1 MTAAKRL
8 HRRSQALRDLGRV
21 FFYALCTATFIS
33 SSATAQDSPPK
44 TAPPGEPKS
53 AKTRV
58 LEAGAKTLQSNAPL
72 AGFDIYLVGFH
83 PMKERPEQQMEAH
96 HFCRQVNEDFAQCA
110 LFDGNT
116 DKANMNGVEY
126 IISERVFETLP
137 EDEKK
142 FWHPHNGEI
151 LSGQLIAP
159 GIPQVAEK
167 ALMKSKMNS
176 YGKTWHVWNTGHA
189 GQAGDKLPLGM
200 PHLAWSFNRDGE
212 AMPGL
217 VEQRDKKLAV
227 DSARIRRERA
237 DLRSLA
243 KPQAGVDDLKG
254 KFARP
259 TIDIPGVVD
268 KKSALSPSSANNPAA
283 AVQR

>member
-1 MTAAKRL
+1 MNTTKRL
-8 HRRSQALRDLGRV
+8 DRCSEALRDIRRGV
-21 FFYALCTATFIS
+21 FFALCTATLIS
-33 SSATAQDSPPK
+33 SSAAAQDPAPK

-53 AKTRV
+53 TKTRV
-58 LEAGAKTLQSNAPL
+58 LEVGAKTLQSNAPL

-176 YGKTWHVWNTGHA
+176 YGKTWHFWNTGHA

-217 VEQRDKKLAV
+217 VEQRDKKLAI
-227 DSARIRRERA
+227 DSARIKRERA
-237 DLRSLA
+237 ELRSLA

-268 KKSALSPSSANNPAA
+268 KKSALPQSSATKPAGT
-283 AVQR
+283 QPR